1 MKLLRD
7 KKELTRFLIL
17 YHSAL
22 ERPTKLSDLSGP
34 LDMTEQGVSNY
45 ISEMEEQ
52 GLLDATGKR
61 YHPTPKGME
70 LVREVLTKLNSF
82 VDEANRR
89 MDLIKFCTAIADQ
102 PIDTGDELGL
112 YMSGGFLRAGHKK
125 RSSTGVALNSVK
137 AGEPVSVGRLRG
149 ITDMEVGTIY
159 MLKAGINSSAHDVKV
174 KIASVEYDLLAVTG
188 EAQYGLVRSL
198 GLEPE
203 IIYASRDA
211 SVNAAERGL
220 NTLLVISD
228 KEAESMAD
236 HLDRLNRERE
246 EEYSIPYTIL

>member
-22 ERPTKLSDLSGP
+22 EKPNKLSDISQP

-45 ISEMEEQ
+45 ISEMEEED
-52 GLLDATGKR
+52 LLDAAGKR

-82 VDEANRR
+82 VDEANRQ
-89 MDLIKFCTAIADQ
+89 MDLINHCTAMADER
-102 PIDTGDELGL
+102 IERGDDVGL

-125 RSSTGVALNSVK
+125 RSSMGVAQSSANV
-137 AGEPVSVGRLRG
+137 GEPVPVGKLHG
-149 ITDMEVGTIY
+149 ITEMEVGTIY
-159 MLKAGINSSAHDVKV
+159 MLKAGINSSTDEIKA
-174 KIASVEYDLLAVTG
+174 KIESIEYDLLAVTG
-188 EAQYGLVRSL
+188 EAQYGLVKSL
-198 GLEPE
+198 GFEPD
-203 IIYASRDA
+203 IIYASQDA

-220 NTLLVISD
+220 NTLLLISD
-228 KEAESMAD
+228 KEAESMI
-236 HLDRLNRERE
+236 DRLSRLKRERE
-246 EEYSIPYTIL
+246 DEYSIPYTIL

>member
-22 ERPTKLSDLSGP
+22 ERPNKLSDISRP

-45 ISEMEEQ
+45 ISEMEEE
-52 GLLDATGKR
+52 GLLDDTGKR

-89 MDLIKFCTAIADQ
+89 MDLIKYCTAIADE
-102 PIDTGDELGL
+102 PINTGDEVGL

-125 RSSTGVALNSVK
+125 RSSTGVAQNSVD
-137 AGEPVSVGRLRG
+137 ASEPLSVGELRG

-159 MLKAGINSSAHDVKV
+159 MLKTGVNSSAHDLKA
-174 KIASVEYDLLAVTG
+174 KIKSVEYDLLAVTG

-198 GLEPE
+198 GLEPD
-203 IIYASRDA
+203 IIYAAPDA

-220 NTLLVISD
+220 NTLMILSE
-228 KEAESMAD
+228 KEVESMV
-236 HLDRLNRERE
+236 DRLGRLKRERE